1 MNRNTDTNLE
11 TKDNTPYQSD
21 EDLEELDED
30 LDEGLDED
38 LEESLRLD
46 EDLDID
52 YESEAMSDDDDAE
65 MIYHVDPKGVVR
77 HNLELIGKVKQAF
90 IFCRQCEQWKP
101 LTADNSVTLPY
112 GTTMRLQYK
121 RYIGGICLTQKCNY
135 EQWQKD
141 LAKDLTK
148 DLTKDLATQNK

>member
-1 MNRNTDTNLE
+1 MDTNTNLE

-21 EDLEELDED
+21 EEESDED
-30 LDEGLDED
+30 
-38 LEESLRLD
+38 ESLRLD
-46 EDLDID
+46 EELSLRLDID

-65 MIYHVDPKGVVR
+65 MIYHVNPKGVVR

-90 IFCRQCEQWKP
+90 IFCRQCEKWKP
-101 LTADNSVTLPY
+101 LTSDNSVTLPY
-112 GTTMRLQYK
+112 GTKMRLQYK

-141 LAKDLTK
+141 LAKDLTLEK
-148 DLTKDLATQNK
+148 ELTKDLTTQNK